1 MIYTNNSKNSN
12 RILDYNPQNSFQEA
26 YRYNRHL
33 DYSSFFS
40 NTNSAKLKFL
50 PSILSYVRVYD
61 PKRNNAYT
69 MTNEM
74 AQVFMQE
81 SQNPTKKP
89 EIEDFAQNE
98 IGMSEDKI
106 NLILGEIKSRERL
119 RNDNLDSLYGDLF
132 KIYNWRNCRTFPMD
146 MATDN
151 VWLDMNKMELDIRDK
166 IRRELKDS
174 VRDTSFP
181 EKDLRESL
189 LEYKTK
195 NQESQMLEGGLEM
208 ELGFDKDPI
217 PTNLTGDK
225 TGAYKKT

>member
-1 MIYTNNSKNSN
+1 MNLNYPLNVVIMVGKFNSKNSFKTPG
-12 RILDYNPQNSFQEA
+12 YNHDTFFQEA
-26 YRYNRHL
+26 YRYNRHVDDL
-33 DYSSFFS
+33 SLFS
-40 NTNSAKLKFL
+40 NLNSAKLNFL
-50 PSILSYVRVYD
+50 PSIFSYVRVYD
-61 PKRNNAYT
+61 PKQNNAYT

-74 AQVFMQE
+74 AKVFMHE

-98 IGMSEDKI
+98 IGLSEDRI
-106 NLILGEIKSRERL
+106 NLVLGEIQSRERL

-151 VWLDMNKMELDIRDK
+151 IWLDMNKMELDVRDK

-174 VRDTSFP
+174 VRDTSFA

-189 LEYKTK
+189 LEHKTK
-195 NQESQMLEGGLEM
+195 NQESQMLEGGLE
-208 ELGFDKDPI
+208 I
-217 PTNLTGDK
+217 NLTGDK
-225 TGAYKKT
+225 TGEYKI

>member
-1 MIYTNNSKNSN
+1 MGYRDYTK
-12 RILDYNPQNSFQEA
+12 EA
-26 YRYNRHL
+26 YQYKRHL
-33 DYSSFFS
+33 DDLGSYSEKHS
-40 NTNSAKLKFL
+40 NYKIRSL
-50 PSILSYVRVYD
+50 PSIFNYIKIYD

-74 AQVFMQE
+74 AKVFMDD

-106 NLILGEIKSRERL
+106 NLILGEIQARERL

-132 KIYNWRNCRTFPMD
+132 KIYNWRNCRTFPMN

-189 LEYKTK
+189 LEHKTK

-208 ELGFDKDPI
+208 ELGEENPI